1 MAASSK
7 GSMLQLLCKYYIY
20 LTKCRRGVTALHTN
34 FPHTRNTHSSVSG
47 RNVKFLMSEASSP
60 YGLRSYKE
68 LYELSVQDPETFWGA
83 LAKERLLWSKP
94 FDQVKDCDFRQGKI
108 HWFCGGQL
116 NVSAQCKAVITSN
129 QGLRGGRV
137 IELKKTVDE
146 AVKTCPTVKHVFVA
160 NRTENKVPMSEIDIQ
175 LEEEM
180 AKESPVCDPE
190 VLRSEDMLFMLYTSG
205 STGKPKGIVHTQAGY
220 LLYAALTHQVAQ
232 CKAVITSNQGL
243 RGGRVIELKKTVDE
257 AVKTCPTV
265 KHVFV
270 ANRTENKVPMSEID
284 IQLEE
289 EMAKESP
296 VCDPEVLRSEDM
308 LFMLYTSGSTGKPK
322 GIVHTQAGYLLYA
335 ALTHQVGQILE
346 ITTMLLLP
354 PLQLSYSGKVFRVTL
369 VTLAVSLLVPLIGA
383 IILLESPIEPQYL
396 SSYSGKVFRVTLV
409 TLAVSLLVPLIGA
422 IILLESPIEP
432 QYLSFLE
439 PPLMSGALEPNFKLR
454 QAERLFEGQ
463 LIGPESMANI
473 GGVLYTGTAD
483 GKIVKIEGGKM
494 HTLATLGRP
503 PCGTQKDEPNC
514 GRPLGIRA
522 SQNRTLFVADAYLG
536 LFEVNPFTGEVKE
549 LVSTQIPVNGKRLS
563 FVNDL
568 DVTRDGEVK
577 ELVSTQIPVNGK
589 RLSFVN
595 DLDVTRDG
603 RKIYFTDS
611 SSKWQRRDYA
621 YLFMEGINDGRLLEY
636 DTFTKEVTVLMDDL
650 RFPNGVQLSPNE
662 DFVLVAEMTMARI
675 RRCYVS
681 GLNKGGLDLFVENLP
696 GFPDNIRSSSSGGY
710 WVAMSAVR
718 PNPGFSMHDFL
729 SQKPWIKKIIFKVRN
744 KRNKRDA

>member
-1 MAASSK
+1 MNE
-7 GSMLQLLCKYYIY
+7 
-20 LTKCRRGVTALHTN
+20 TD
-34 FPHTRNTHSSVSG
+34 
-47 RNVKFLMSEASSP
+47 
-60 YGLRSYKE
+60 GLRYRRLNK
-68 LYELSVQDPETFWGA
+68 
-83 LAKERLLWSKP
+83 AK
-94 FDQVKDCDFRQGKI
+94 I
-108 HWFCGGQL
+108 
-116 NVSAQCKAVITSN
+116 IT
-129 QGLRGGRV
+129 
-137 IELKKTVDE
+137 DE
-146 AVKTCPTVKHVFVA
+146 PQAP
-160 NRTENKVPMSEIDIQ
+160 ENKD
-175 LEEEM
+175 
-180 AKESPVCDPE
+180 
-190 VLRSEDMLFMLYTSG
+190 
-205 STGKPKGIVHTQAGY
+205 
-220 LLYAALTHQVAQ
+220 
-232 CKAVITSNQGL
+232 
-243 RGGRVIELKKTVDE
+243 
-257 AVKTCPTV
+257 
-265 KHVFV
+265 
-270 ANRTENKVPMSEID
+270 
-284 IQLEE
+284 
-289 EMAKESP
+289 
-296 VCDPEVLRSEDM
+296 
-308 LFMLYTSGSTGKPK
+308 
-322 GIVHTQAGYLLYA
+322 
-335 ALTHQVGQILE
+335 
-346 ITTMLLLP
+346 
-354 PLQLSYSGKVFRVTL
+354 
-369 VTLAVSLLVPLIGA
+369 
-383 IILLESPIEPQYL
+383 

-483 GKIVKIEGGKM
+483 GKIVKIEDGKM

-536 LFEVNPFTGEVKE
+536 LFEVNPFT
-549 LVSTQIPVNGKRLS
+549 
-563 FVNDL
+563 
-568 DVTRDGEVK
+568 GEVK

-662 DFVLVAEMTMARI
+662 DFVLVAELTMARI

-729 SQKPWIKKIIFKVRN
+729 SQKPWIKKIIFKLLSQETLMKFVPKYSLVVELHDSGVC
-744 KRNKRDA
+744 KRSFHDPHGTVATYVSEAHEQDGYLYLGSFRSPFLCRLNLNEV